1 VKDLTAGLPTRI
13 NMHGCMENDQGVP
26 NDFMDRRDLRW
37 RNEDWRASEWYIH
50 GPSPSCVINF
60 EVVHPRSQTSFGRFF
75 DVPMKVEN
83 REKDCREKE
92 RVDDPEY
99 H

>member
-1 VKDLTAGLPTRI
+1 
-13 NMHGCMENDQGVP
+13 MEK
-26 NDFMDRRDLRW
+26 RRLARF
-37 RNEDWRASEWYIH
+37 RVVH
-50 GPSPSCVINF
+50 SCAITKLYYKI
-60 EVVHPRSQTSFGRFF
+60 EVVHPRSQTSFVRFF

>member
-1 VKDLTAGLPTRI
+1 MRLIAELLM
-13 NMHGCMENDQGVP
+13 N
-26 NDFMDRRDLRW
+26 
-37 RNEDWRASEWYIH
+37 A
-50 GPSPSCVINF
+50 
-60 EVVHPRSQTSFGRFF
+60 EVPRSQTSFVRFF

-92 RVDDPEY
+92 RVDNPEY

>member
-1 VKDLTAGLPTRI
+1 MRLIAELLM
-13 NMHGCMENDQGVP
+13 N
-26 NDFMDRRDLRW
+26 
-37 RNEDWRASEWYIH
+37 A
-50 GPSPSCVINF
+50 

-92 RVDDPEY
+92 RVDNPEY